1 MRLRRPPARAVVV
14 NYTPVAGLMKTGG
27 RVVGAQVVDA
37 RTGREIEVRARAAV
51 NATGIWADRAR
62 FLDEP
67 NARPMLRPTKGIH
80 LLISR
85 DRLPTRHAVIFT
97 SPRSAATCSSSP
109 GRTSPSLGTTDT
121 DYPGDLDNPAADPGD
136 GVPAGGRQP
145 PLPRAPA
152 SARRTSSAP
161 LPDCAPWWPRRATL
175 GGLPDPRHRGESFG
189 TGDHHR
195 RQTDH
200 RPPHGRRVDRPGPE
214 AAGRN
219 GRPGPVRMPDPGAP
233 GGRADRGGGN
243 GDVGRAGGPPPG
255 GDLRRRCPL
264 DSGAI

>member
-1 MRLRRPPARAVVV
+1 MVV

-97 SPRSAATCSSSP
+97 SPR
-109 GRTSPSLGTTDT
+109 
-121 DYPGDLDNPAADPGD
+121 
-136 GVPAGGRQP
+136 
-145 PLPRAPA
+145 
-152 SARRTSSAP
+152 
-161 LPDCAPWWPRRATL
+161 
-175 GGLPDPRHRGESFG
+175 
-189 TGDHHR
+189 
-195 RQTDH
+195 
-200 RPPHGRRVDRPGPE
+200 RPPHVPHPLEGLRPH
-214 AAGRN
+214 
-219 GRPGPVRMPDPGAP
+219 
-233 GGRADRGGGN
+233 
-243 GDVGRAGGPPPG
+243 
-255 GDLRRRCPL
+255 
-264 DSGAI
+264 